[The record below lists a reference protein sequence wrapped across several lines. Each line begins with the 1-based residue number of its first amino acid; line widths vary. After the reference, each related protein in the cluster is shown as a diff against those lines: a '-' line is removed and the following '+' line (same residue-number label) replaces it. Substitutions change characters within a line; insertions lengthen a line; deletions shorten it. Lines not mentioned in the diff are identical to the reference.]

1 MTGNWSYIPNMEN
14 RKDIAQELEEI
25 APLLNSI
32 SKKPVQTVPAGY
44 FEQLN
49 IQIPG
54 NQAPVVSMKKATNWY
69 RLAAAAVVTGIL
81 VLGGWQMMNESLKPL
96 ESEVGMNYAELTSL
110 NVTDWVQQMPNES
123 IDEYLQSANAL
134 AGSENSLHH
143 YTVDG
148 VTGTTVDEISDEEL
162 QLYLND

>member
-1 MTGNWSYIPNMEN
+1 
-14 RKDIAQELEEI
+14 
-25 APLLNSI
+25 
-32 SKKPVQTVPAGY
+32 
-44 FEQLN
+44 
-49 IQIPG
+49 
-54 NQAPVVSMKKATNWY
+54 
-69 RLAAAAVVTGIL
+69 
-81 VLGGWQMMNESLKPL
+81 MNASQKPL

>member
-1 MTGNWSYIPNMEN
+1 MPGNWSYIPNMEN
-14 RKDIAQELEEI
+14 KKDIAQELEEI
-25 APLLNSI
+25 APLLNRI

-49 IQIPG
+49 FQKLG
-54 NQAPVVSMKKATNWY
+54 TAAPVVSMKKAASWY
-69 RLAAAAVVTGIL
+69 RWAAAAVVTGIL
-81 VLGGWQMMNESLKPL
+81 VLGGLQLMNASQKPL

>member
-1 MTGNWSYIPNMEN
+1 MEN
-14 RKDIAQELEEI
+14 KKDIAQELEEI
-25 APLLNSI
+25 APLLNRI
-32 SKKPVQTVPAGY
+32 NKKPVQTVPEGY

-49 IQIPG
+49 IQKPVTTV
-54 NQAPVVSMKKATNWY
+54 APVVSMKKATSWY
-69 RLAAAAVVTGIL
+69 GWASAAVVTGIL
-81 VLGGWQMMNESLKPL
+81 VLGGLQLMNASQKPL
-96 ESEVGMNYAELTSL
+96 ESAVGMNYAELTSM

>member
-1 MTGNWSYIPNMEN
+1 MPGNWSYIPNMEN
-14 RKDIAQELEEI
+14 KKDIAQELEEI
-25 APLLNSI
+25 APLLNRI

-44 FEQLN
+44 FEHLN
-49 IQIPG
+49 FQKPG
-54 NQAPVVSMKKATNWY
+54 TAAPVVSMKKAASWY
-69 RLAAAAVVTGIL
+69 RWAAAAVVTGIL
-81 VLGGWQMMNESLKPL
+81 VLGGLQLMNASQKPL

>member
-1 MTGNWSYIPNMEN
+1 MEN
-14 RKDIAQELEEI
+14 KKSIAQELEEI
-25 APLLNSI
+25 APLLNRI

-44 FEQLN
+44 FEELN
-49 IQIPG
+49 IQKSVTE
-54 NQAPVVSMKKATNWY
+54 APVVSMKKAASWY
-69 RLAAAAVVTGIL
+69 RWAAAAVVTGIL
-81 VLGGWQMMNESLKPL
+81 VLGGLQLMNASQKPL

-148 VTGTTVDEISDEEL
+148 LTGTTVDEISDEEL

>member
-1 MTGNWSYIPNMEN
+1 MPGNWSYILKMEN
-14 RKDIAQELEEI
+14 KKDIAHELEEI
-25 APLLNSI
+25 APLLNRI

-49 IQIPG
+49 FQKPVTA
-54 NQAPVVSMKKATNWY
+54 APVVSMKKATSWY
-69 RLAAAAVVTGIL
+69 RWAAAAVVTGIL
-81 VLGGWQMMNESLKPL
+81 VLGGIRLMNASQKPL

-110 NVTDWVQQMPNES
+110 NVTDWLQQMPNES